1 MIKKGIFFSILFGFA
16 TLVACTE
23 EEPCIGVN
31 WYYDEDGDGVGRLD
45 SVVFQCEQPEFF
57 VRNGTL
63 EIDTPEEP
71 AVPTSPLV
79 PFVFEYGVQK
89 AFYHRQ
95 TTSPYGFFLYVP
107 PEYDSTT
114 TLQFPLLIYLHGLGE
129 RGRSDI
135 SQSDLIRARWNGPPM
150 LIHKGEWNVTN
161 PMIVATPQTSGVWS
175 ASQLH
180 RFIEFL
186 MEKLNVDESRIYMT
200 GLSMGANGCF
210 NYVSG
215 KGEEAYTAAI
225 VPIAGWGDTTTGS
238 QYEDVA
244 VWAFH
249 GADDNVIDVQSSI
262 NMVEAINNAIPQTTA
277 KLTIYPGVMHP
288 SWAQTFDGTGM
299 GTESPDYDPFDINIY
314 DWMFQFRRE

>member
-1 MIKKGIFFSILFGFA
+1 MECDES
-16 TLVACTE
+16 
-23 EEPCIGVN
+23 
-31 WYYDEDGDGVGRLD
+31 YDCRY
-45 SVVFQCEQPEFF
+45 
-57 VRNGTL
+57 
-63 EIDTPEEP
+63 TPN
-71 AVPTSPLV
+71 
-79 PFVFEYGVQK
+79 QW
-89 AFYHRQ
+89 R
-95 TTSPYGFFLYVP
+95 
-107 PEYDSTT
+107 
-114 TLQFPLLIYLHGLGE
+114 
-129 RGRSDI
+129 
-135 SQSDLIRARWNGPPM
+135 
-150 LIHKGEWNVTN
+150 
-161 PMIVATPQTSGVWS
+161 

-186 MEKLNVDESRIYMT
+186 IEKLNVDESRIYMT

-215 KGEEAYTAAI
+215 KGEEAYTVAI

-288 SWAQTFDGTGM
+288 S
-299 GTESPDYDPFDINIY
+299 
-314 DWMFQFRRE
+314 